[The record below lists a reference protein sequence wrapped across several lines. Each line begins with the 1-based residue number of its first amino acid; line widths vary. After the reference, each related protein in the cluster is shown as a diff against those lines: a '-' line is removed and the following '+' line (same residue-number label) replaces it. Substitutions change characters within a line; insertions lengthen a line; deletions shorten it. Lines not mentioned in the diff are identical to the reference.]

1 MAVWWATEG
10 LGTATATSNERAMR
24 SITLRNYRCIGDEPQ
39 TARLAPLTLL
49 VGENSSGKTSLMAM
63 VRALWDIAY
72 DNRVPDFKQG
82 PYDLG
87 SFDEIAHHRGARGG
101 RAKSFEA
108 EFETDSTGGKRNGA
122 SEGPLR
128 FRATFE
134 AQWSAPTVI
143 SRQLERG
150 GYWLTHDISDGES
163 ECVEVRTPR
172 GRWRCQTLA
181 SRQPVRAAAASEALS
196 PIESLLFRLQFALHE
211 GIRDHWKI
219 EPLDGAAELNDTE
232 VTRLIQALSLPG
244 SRHRGVRHARD
255 ARPFASAP
263 VRSQPKRTYDPVRVY
278 SDAFGDNVP
287 TYLAQL
293 ALREPASWAELKK
306 RLEAFGRDAEL
317 FDEIRVRRLG
327 QTDVDPFQVQ
337 VRKFGKGVKGPY
349 RNLVDVGYGISQVL
363 PVVTEMLRVGG
374 SNTLLLQQPEVH
386 LHPSAQ
392 AALGSLLCQMVLA
405 SRRRQTKQLIVETH
419 SDFIIDRVR
428 MAVADERHDLNPA
441 DVSIVYF
448 ERRGLDSR
456 LHSISVDRLGNV
468 EGAPQGYRQFFLEEL
483 QRSVGF

>member
-1 MAVWWATEG
+1 
-10 LGTATATSNERAMR
+10 MR
-24 SITLRNYRCIGDEPQ
+24 SITLRNYRCFGDEPQ

-63 VRALWDIAY
+63 VRALWDVAY
-72 DNRVPDFKQG
+72 DNRVPDFKQE

-87 SFDEIAHHRGARGG
+87 SFHEIAHHRGARGG

-108 EFETDSTGGKRNGA
+108 GFETDSTRGKRNGA

-134 AQWSAPTVI
+134 AQWSAPRVI
-143 SRQLERG
+143 SRQLECG
-150 GYWLTHDISDGES
+150 GFWLAHNISDGES

-172 GRWRCQTLA
+172 GRWRCQTQA

-196 PIESLLFRLQFALHE
+196 PIESLLFRLQFTLHE
-211 GIRDHWKI
+211 GVRDDWKI
-219 EPLDGAAELNDTE
+219 EPLGGVAELTDTE
-232 VTRLIQALSLPG
+232 VTGLIQALSLPG
-244 SRHRGVRHARD
+244 PRHRRVRHFRGE
-255 ARPFASAP
+255 RPFASAP

-293 ALREPASWAELKK
+293 ALREPASWAELKE
-306 RLEAFGRDAEL
+306 RLEAFGHDAEL

-337 VRKFGKGVKGPY
+337 VRKFGKKGVKGPY

-363 PVVTEMLRVGG
+363 PVVTEMLRDKGPR
-374 SNTLLLQQPEVH
+374 TLLLQQPEVH

-392 AALGSLLCQMVLA
+392 AALGSLFCHLVTTPP
-405 SRRRQTKQLIVETH
+405 RKRKQLIVETH

-428 MAVADERHDLNPA
+428 MAVADEQHELKPA

-448 ERRGLDSR
+448 ERLGLDVR
-456 LHSISVDRLGNV
+456 LHSISVDRLGNI
-468 EGAPQGYRQFFLEEL
+468 EGAPPDYRQFFLEEL
-483 QRSVGF
+483 QRSVSY